1 MRSQVYIYPFITLFQ
16 KVIIMNCI
24 KEKKN
29 ILIQSYFQK
38 NCFNYIFYMC
48 GKKYFITAK

>member
-24 KEKKN
+24 KE
-29 ILIQSYFQK
+29 Q
-38 NCFNYIFYMC
+38 
-48 GKKYFITAK
+48 KKYPNTVLFSKKLFQLYILYVW